1 MKKNLLLVLSTFLS
15 FAFICSSPVAAKD
28 LYVSAWGGPN
38 YIYDEDATS
47 TAATSTIN
55 YELGGAAGIAVGI
68 AVNDLISFEGE
79 VSYRRNTVDSISN
92 GNPGSGDTDVI
103 SGMVNTVLKLGTYVG
118 EKINPYAGV
127 GFGMANVESHFVGP
141 NPNQDANEEVF
152 AYQVMFGV
160 DYKITADTNVF
171 LETRYFQT
179 ADFDLDVSTGGTR
192 TFKVRSTSALIG
204 IRHSF

>member
-1 MKKNLLLVLSTFLS
+1 MKKNLLLALSTFLS

-28 LYVSAWGGPN
+28 LYVSAWGGLN

-47 TAATSTIN
+47 TAGSSTIN
-55 YELGGAAGIAVGI
+55 YDLGGAAGVAVGI

-79 VSYRRNTVDSISN
+79 IGYRRNTVDFISN

-103 SGMVNTVLKLGTYVG
+103 SGMVNTVLHLGTFIDG
-118 EKINPYAGV
+118 TIKPYAGV
-127 GFGMANVESHFVGP
+127 GIGMANVESHFVWP

-152 AYQVMFGV
+152 AYQVMFGLG
-160 DYKITADTNVF
+160 YKFSDDTGVF

-179 ADFDLDVSTGGTR
+179 AGFDLDVSTGGTR
-192 TFKVRSTSALIG
+192 SFKVRSTSGLIG

>member
-28 LYVSAWGGPN
+28 LYVSAWGGLN

-47 TAATSTIN
+47 AAGSSTIN
-55 YELGGAAGIAVGI
+55 YDLGGAAGVAVGI

-79 VSYRRNTVDSISN
+79 IGYRRNTVDF
-92 GNPGSGDTDVI
+92 PGSGDTDVI
-103 SGMVNTVLKLGTYVG
+103 SGMVNTVLNLGAYFDG
-118 EKINPYAGV
+118 KIKPYAGA
-127 GFGMANVESHFVGP
+127 GFGMANVESHFVGT
-141 NPNQDANEEVF
+141 NSNQDANEEVF
-152 AYQVMFGV
+152 AYQVMFGL
-160 DYKITADTNVF
+160 DYKFSDDTSVF

-179 ADFDLDVSTGGTR
+179 AGFDLDVSTGGTR
-192 TFKVRSTSALIG
+192 SFKVRSTSGLIG

>member
-28 LYVSAWGGPN
+28 LYVSAWGGLN

-47 TAATSTIN
+47 TAGTSTIN
-55 YELGGAAGIAVGI
+55 YDLGGAAGISVGI

-79 VSYRRNTVDSISN
+79 IGYRRNTVDF
-92 GNPGSGDTDVI
+92 PGSGDTDVI
-103 SGMVNTVLKLGTYVG
+103 SGMVNTVLNLGAYLDG
-118 EKINPYAGV
+118 KIKPYAGA
-127 GFGMANVESHFVGP
+127 GFGMANVESHFVGT
-141 NPNQDANEEVF
+141 NSNQDANEEVF
-152 AYQVMFGV
+152 AYQVMFGL
-160 DYKITADTNVF
+160 DYKFSDDTSVF

-179 ADFDLDVSTGGTR
+179 AGFDLDVSTGGTR
-192 TFKVRSTSALIG
+192 SFKVRSTSGLIG

>member
-1 MKKNLLLVLSTFLS
+1 MKKNPLLVLSTFLS

-28 LYVSAWGGPN
+28 FYVSAWGGLN

-47 TAATSTIN
+47 AAGSSTIN
-55 YELGGAAGIAVGI
+55 YDLGGAAGVAVGI

-79 VSYRRNTVDSISN
+79 IGYRRNTVDF
-92 GNPGSGDTDVI
+92 PGSGDTDVM
-103 SGMVNTVLKLGTYVG
+103 SGMVNTVLNLGAYLDG
-118 EKINPYAGV
+118 KIKPYAGA
-127 GFGMANVESHFVGP
+127 GFGMANVESHFVGA
-141 NPNQDANEEVF
+141 NSNQDANEEVF

-160 DYKITADTNVF
+160 DYKITAHTNVF

-179 ADFDLDVSTGGTR
+179 AGFDLDVSTGGTR
-192 TFKVRSTSALIG
+192 SFKVRSTSSLIG

>member
-28 LYVSAWGGPN
+28 LYVSAWGGLN

-47 TAATSTIN
+47 AAGSSTIN
-55 YELGGAAGIAVGI
+55 YDLGGAAGVAVGI

-79 VSYRRNTVDSISN
+79 IGYRRNTVDF
-92 GNPGSGDTDVI
+92 PGSGDTDVI
-103 SGMVNTVLKLGTYVG
+103 SGMVNTVLNLGAYLDG
-118 EKINPYAGV
+118 KIKPYAGA
-127 GFGMANVESHFVGP
+127 GFGMANVESHFVGA
-141 NPNQDANEEVF
+141 NSNQDANEEVF
-152 AYQVMFGV
+152 AYQVMFGLG
-160 DYKITADTNVF
+160 YKFSDDTSVF

-179 ADFDLDVSTGGTR
+179 AGFDLDVSTGGTR
-192 TFKVRSTSALIG
+192 SFKVRSTSGLIG